1 MPFTL
6 VFMGHQ
12 SKPKTFR
19 PCFHQDVMLATLC
32 ILGPSLILQLSL
44 MLSLCTLELKPFINT
59 FPLSLT
65 SSLKVL
71 LTFMLELLC
80 LGGHYCLW
88 SVSHIT
94 LPTPHTIR
102 PGSLVGVFW
111 LHFDNPSF
119 FPIFLLKIAQSLK
132 IWS

>member
-6 VFMGHQ
+6 VFMGHHN
-12 SKPKTFR
+12 KPKTLR
-19 PCFHQDVMLATLC
+19 PSFHQAAMLAALC
-32 ILGPSLILQLSL
+32 ILQLSPILHLSL
-44 MLSLCTLELKPFINT
+44 MLSLCSLELKPFINT

-80 LGGHYCLW
+80 FGGHYCLW
-88 SVSHIT
+88 SISHMI
-94 LPTPHTIR
+94 LPPPHTVR

-111 LHFDNPSF
+111 LHFDNSSF
-119 FPIFLLKIAQSLK
+119 FPILLLKISQSLK
-132 IWS
+132 IWP